1 MPDAYKELGQSC
13 PANTSDTTLY
23 TVPSA
28 TSAILSGI
36 TVANITTSSAKY
48 RIAVRINGAAIGN
61 AAYKAYDVTLPGNDS
76 LTVLQG
82 LGLAA
87 GDVITV
93 RSDTANAIT
102 FAANGVERT

>member
-28 TSAILSGI
+28 TTAVLSGVTI
-36 TVANITTSSAKY
+36 ANISTATAKY
-48 RIAVRINGAAIGN
+48 RVAVRINGAAISNG
-61 AAYKAYDVTLPGNDS
+61 AYKAYDVALPGNDS
-76 LTVLQG
+76 VTILQG
-82 LGLAA
+82 YGLAA

-93 RSDTANAIT
+93 RSDTANAIA
-102 FAANGVERT
+102 FSANGVERT